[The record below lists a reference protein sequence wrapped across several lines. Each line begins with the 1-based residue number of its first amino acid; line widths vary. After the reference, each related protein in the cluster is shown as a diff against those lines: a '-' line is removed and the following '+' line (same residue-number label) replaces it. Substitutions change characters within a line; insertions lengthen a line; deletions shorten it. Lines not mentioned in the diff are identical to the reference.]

1 MRRTILLTALLALTI
16 APAAMA
22 KMTTVKGAK
31 CTACHSAMPAK
42 KDNLTKVAADMLIKH
57 KTEASCK
64 DCHGWADGKLTT
76 TKPVKK

>member
-64 DCHGWADGKLTT
+64 D
-76 TKPVKK
+76 